1 MTDNSNNMYVEKV
14 IDITNVIDKIKKNYK
29 LFFFFTIIFF
39 GLYFVYILNTYEKKL
54 KVNSENEFKTAST
67 FTITELGYLQNTIPR
82 YFELIPYNYIPEEN
96 FDPYYLFEDVVS
108 LINQRFARKIISK
121 YIHYDQMLANQVSI
135 NKNYDRSIKIT
146 FNYTLLDNNINIE
159 QLKKDN
165 FSIVNEIVNEANII
179 IKENFFQNY
188 IDRFLVAKQFEVITL
203 TKKLE
208 TEKKNRLLAF
218 KHRKIDKILTL
229 KNNKN
234 DSLLS
239 VEKNIDLLKN
249 SLDIA
254 TSLEMTDPFTIDN
267 PSLGVLLERNTYLHG
282 TIALEKMIQLEE
294 SKKNKVD
301 QKHKVD
307 LERFLYR
314 HETNINRFNS
324 KHEKNLKNLHE
335 TIKKNNAENILQSI
349 SKDLMF
355 YSIGSSKIQIT
366 SSQKYQLK
374 HIMFTFLLSIFI
386 SFLYILIFRKNKI
399 GV

>member
-14 IDITNVIDKIKKNYK
+14 IDITKAIDKIKKNYK

-82 YFELIPYNYIPEEN
+82 YFELLPDNYIPEEN
-96 FDPYYLFEDVVS
+96 FDPDYLFEDVVS

-188 IDRFLVAKQFEVITL
+188 IDRFLVAKQLEVITL

-218 KHRKIDKILTL
+218 KHRKIDRILTL

-307 LERFLYR
+307 LERFLYK

>member
-67 FTITELGYLQNTIPR
+67 FTIAELGYLQNTIPR
-82 YFELIPYNYIPEEN
+82 YFELLPYSYIPEEN
-96 FDPYYLFEDVVS
+96 FDPDYLFEDVVS

-335 TIKKNNAENILQSI
+335 TIKKNNAENILQFI

>member
-29 LFFFFTIIFF
+29 FFFFFTIIFF

-67 FTITELGYLQNTIPR
+67 FTITELVYLQNTIPR
-82 YFELIPYNYIPEEN
+82 YFELIPYNYISKEN
-96 FDPYYLFEDVVS
+96 FDPDYLFEDVVS

-135 NKNYDRSIKIT
+135 NKNSDRSIKIT

-218 KHRKIDKILTL
+218 KHRKIDKILSL

-335 TIKKNNAENILQSI
+335 TIKKNNAENILQFI